1 MPATLDRVMDSRNE
15 LAVNRAASPE
25 ANLAA
30 IQKVWELFEASGELA
45 ATEALMSISH
55 ENVEL
60 RSYIAR
66 AVARPGERE
75 GEAIHGREE
84 ILAFL
89 RTTTDDGV
97 SIKASARSFDLEGDS
112 VRVSGS
118 ARVVRRDGSFAEAK
132 LRWTYRFRDG
142 LIDEISW
149 QPRAGD

>member
-1 MPATLDRVMDSRNE
+1 MDSHDE
-15 LAVNRAASPE
+15 LAVNRPASPTT
-25 ANLAA
+25 NLAA
-30 IQKVWELFEASGELA
+30 IQKAWELFEASGPLA

-60 RSYIAR
+60 RSYVAR
-66 AVARPGERE
+66 GVARPGED
-75 GEAIHGREE
+75 EAEVIQGREE
-84 ILAFL
+84 IVAFF
-89 RTTTDDGV
+89 RKTTDEGV
-97 SIKASARSFDLEGDS
+97 SVRARATGFDVEGDS

-118 ARVVRRDGSFAEAK
+118 ARVVRPDGSFAEAK